1 MADDP
6 KAEEERVNREAD
18 EALVEEIESRVD
30 ERAAL
35 VKHVL
40 MALTAAGISLNCLTA
55 SVLVEVG
62 SLMSSVIHEVID
74 DDD

>member
-1 MADDP
+1 MTDDP

-35 VKHVL
+35 LKHCIQ
-40 MALTAAGISLNCLTA
+40 ALVSAGVPLTCQTA
-55 SVLVEVG
+55 SVLMELG
-62 SLMSSVIHEVID
+62 ANITNVIHEAID
-74 DDD
+74 DEE